1 MSDLSRFLLIL
12 ALIPCLAGAADA
24 RNITIATDA
33 TFPPFHY
40 VDDAGIVTGFDV
52 ELARAA
58 LQRAG
63 YDAPQVVVTA
73 YDELFDGLLSD
84 RHHVVAATTGITPE
98 RQARYLFSE
107 PYFETCQAVLVRR
120 APGEPEQL
128 TDLAGRKVGA
138 AGAMTSAMALE
149 HLSGTVPVI
158 LTKQDVT
165 EDMIRDDGRVPVLE
179 NGTIDALVVD
189 EFEAVEAA
197 RASQGR
203 LRVLSQPLAR
213 EQYAFVL
220 APGDVAL
227 KQALDE
233 ALQGLRADGT
243 LRRFELEYGVDRDA
257 SWPIELDP

>member
-1 MSDLSRFLLIL
+1 MSGLSRFLLIL
-12 ALIPCLAGAADA
+12 ALIPCFAGAADE

-63 YDAPQVVVTA
+63 YEAPQVVVTA

-84 RHHVVAATTGITPE
+84 RHQVVAATTGITPE
-98 RQARYLFSE
+98 RQAHYLFSE

-149 HLSGTVPVI
+149 RLSGTVPVI

-165 EDMIRDDGRVPVLE
+165 EDMIRDDGRVPLLE
-179 NGTIDALVVD
+179 SGTIDALVVD

-233 ALQGLRADGT
+233 GLQELRKDGT
-243 LRRFELEYGVDRDA
+243 LRRVELTYGVERG
-257 SWPIELDP
+257 SNWPIDLER

>member
-1 MSDLSRFLLIL
+1 MSGLSRILLTL
-12 ALIPCLAGAADA
+12 LVVPCLVAAA
-24 RNITIATDA
+24 VERTVIIATDA

-40 VDDAGIVTGFDV
+40 VDDAGNVTGFDV
-52 ELARAA
+52 ELARAV
-58 LQRAG
+58 LDRAG
-63 YDAPQVVVTA
+63 YAAPRVVVTA
-73 YDELFDGLLSD
+73 YDELFDGLLGE

-128 TDLAGRKVGA
+128 ADLAGRKVGA

-149 HLSGTVPVI
+149 GLSGTVPVI

-165 EDMIRDDGRVPVLE
+165 EEMIRDDGRVPLLE
-179 NGTIDALVVD
+179 SGTIDALVVD

-220 APGDVAL
+220 APGDLVL
-227 KQALDE
+227 KQALDA
-233 ALQGLRADGT
+233 ALQE
-243 LRRFELEYGVDRDA
+243 LRRDGALRRIELAYGVDRD
-257 SWPIELDP
+257 SDWPIDLEP